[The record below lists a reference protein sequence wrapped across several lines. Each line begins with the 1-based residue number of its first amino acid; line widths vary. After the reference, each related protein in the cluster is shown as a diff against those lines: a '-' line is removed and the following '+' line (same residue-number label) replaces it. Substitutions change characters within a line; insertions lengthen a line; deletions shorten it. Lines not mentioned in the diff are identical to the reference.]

1 MLEVSEVTIK
11 RVRQS
16 GSLLG
21 FCSLTINGSLRLN
34 NLAIH
39 SRPEGGIR
47 IVYPKSSRQ
56 SVQNVFPLNKR
67 TGSCIEAAIYKQ
79 CVNDEVFKNDRYG
92 QATPR

>member
-1 MLEVSEVTIK
+1 MFEISEVAIK
-11 RVRQS
+11 HVRQS

-47 IVYPKSSRQ
+47 IVYPKSSKQ
-56 SVQNVFPLNKR
+56 SVQNVFPLNKL
-67 TGSCIEAAIYKQ
+67 TGSSIEAAAYKQ
-79 CVNDEVFKNDRYG
+79 CVNEKVFDNDRYS
-92 QATPR
+92 QDTTR